1 MSDVILII
9 LCTPS
14 HLIFTTI
21 HFRDKET
28 KGQRNE
34 VACPRLHSW
43 QVLEPRFS
51 PKQAGCRDHTITIH
65 RKMKYT
71 RNTHEKFF
79 K

>member
-28 KGQRNE
+28 KAQRKWSCLSR
-34 VACPRLHSW
+34 VTQLASVGAKI
-43 QVLEPRFS
+43 QS
-51 PKQAGCRDHTITIH
+51 
-65 RKMKYT
+65 
-71 RNTHEKFF
+71 
-79 K
+79 

>member
-51 PKQAGCRDHTITIH
+51 PKQAGCRDHVFHMTIG
-65 RKMKYT
+65 YT
-71 RNTHEKFF
+71 SKSMLC
-79 K
+79 